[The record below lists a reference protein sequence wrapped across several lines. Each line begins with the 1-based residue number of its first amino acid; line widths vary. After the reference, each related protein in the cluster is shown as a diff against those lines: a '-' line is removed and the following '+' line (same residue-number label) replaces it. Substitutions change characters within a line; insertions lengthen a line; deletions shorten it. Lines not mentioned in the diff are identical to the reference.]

1 MADAK
6 VDSGGYPHRPRSPDV
21 NRTNRIALLA
31 AAVLLLVAAG
41 SVMASPSPVGRDIA
55 APPASSHEPQEAEE
69 AEDADDAE
77 QPSAEALAHAGERM
91 TANDIPFDEAVLSD
105 LASRYGVGGAV
116 RTLAWASQAT
126 VDVEQIATMRD
137 GSDTEPGMGW
147 GQIARELD
155 VHPGLGAIMGNGH
168 GRENAPG
175 QLKEKQPEG

>member
-1 MADAK
+1 MT
-6 VDSGGYPHRPRSPDV
+6 
-21 NRTNRIALLA
+21 RTNRIALLA

-41 SVMASPSPVGRDIA
+41 SVMAGRAPVGRDIA

-69 AEDADDAE
+69 AEEAEEADEADDAE
-77 QPSAEALAHAGERM
+77 QPSAEALAHAGDRL
-91 TANDIPFDEAVLSD
+91 TASDIPFDEAVLAD
-105 LASRYGVGGAV
+105 LATRYGVGGAV

-126 VDVEQIATMRD
+126 LDVEQITSMRD
-137 GSDTEPGMGW
+137 GTDTEPGMGW

-155 VHPGLGAIMGNGH
+155 LHPGLGSIMGNGH

>member
-1 MADAK
+1 
-6 VDSGGYPHRPRSPDV
+6 V

-41 SVMASPSPVGRDIA
+41 SVMASRSPVGRDIA
-55 APPASSHEPQEAEE
+55 APPASSHEPQEADEAEE
-69 AEDADDAE
+69 ANEAAEADDAE

-91 TANDIPFDEAVLSD
+91 AANDIPFDEAVLSD

-116 RTLAWASQAT
+116 RMLAWASQAT
-126 VDVEQIATMRD
+126 VDVEQISTMRD
-137 GSDTEPGMGW
+137 GTDTEPGMGW